1 MTQDSELIEKAL
13 EPVRQL
19 LLQKSQASAQE
30 QDKKYPYKI
39 DEDVINEIQENIVD
53 KVDRFN
59 TWEDF
64 VKEAITNTVDF
75 WTKPK
80 KMMTMGLELWPDFT
94 SEMKEHIKK
103 NVPEFYYQM
112 EESTKKRNEIPE
124 MIQRISDAKAKL
136 SEGDFPVPKNIV
148 LGDAYSLMHQSYN
161 RFFPLKI
168 LEKYQNL
175 LWKIHR
181 MSPIVYY
188 FFLQSLI

>member
-136 SEGDFPVPKNIV
+136 SE
-148 LGDAYSLMHQSYN
+148 
-161 RFFPLKI
+161 
-168 LEKYQNL
+168 
-175 LWKIHR
+175 
-181 MSPIVYY
+181 
-188 FFLQSLI
+188 